1 VIITGIILVDSMDS
15 IIKTETSP
23 FDSNNNMYIES
34 PKFPVRLED
43 GRWHYA
49 ENIFTGLGE
58 GPDAL
63 AARRFLF
70 GSTGEHTTERMA
82 GIMALATAISA
93 WEANV
98 QYLESR
104 FNRSRHEAIAD
115 PSLHTFHPLT
125 LLRRN
130 IADLE
135 DALVSARKLV
145 EPSSEDWIAA
155 AQDITHDKRCLEFF
169 VPQYD
174 ALLNRVNAM
183 STRLNNEIQLV
194 IGSVTVQVCQP
205 MLISLHTLN

>member
-1 VIITGIILVDSMDS
+1 MIITGIILVDSMDA
-15 IIKTETSP
+15 IIKPETSP
-23 FDSNNNMYIES
+23 FDNNNNMYIES
-34 PKFPVRLED
+34 QRFPVRLED
-43 GRWHYA
+43 GRWHHA
-49 ENIFTGLGE
+49 EMIFTGLGE

-63 AARRFLF
+63 AARRLIL

-82 GIMALATAISA
+82 GIMAVATAVSA

-98 QYLESR
+98 QFLEYR
-104 FNRSRHEAIAD
+104 FDRSRHEAIAD

-135 DALVSARKLV
+135 DALVSARKLL
-145 EPSSEDWIAA
+145 EPSSEDWIVA
-155 AQDITHDKRCLEFF
+155 AQDITHDTRCLELFE
-169 VPQYD
+169 PQYD
-174 ALLNRVNAM
+174 ALLSRVNAM

-205 MLISLHTLN
+205 MLISLLTMN